1 MPGLTAPP
9 SCAGLFLSCDFARY
23 TAADGRLYADIGLG
37 IRRAAMSAIDLLLHL
52 DHLDLGVAAPR
63 AALALAQR
71 LGARLDALYVADLPA
86 TAFSLPEAVPV
97 QLEETQRRVAEA
109 RTHDHQWQQALAA
122 RSLNGS
128 WRVTQGDTV
137 QAVSQAASGYD
148 ILVMERSQ
156 KRSDAPVGFGS
167 VSRCVFASGRPV
179 LVVPDVSPVPS
190 VGANVLVAWNG
201 SRESALALAA
211 AVPLLQKA
219 DQVRV
224 LDGSEMNADTLPVL
238 PPPGLA
244 DWLQRHGINARI
256 DTLDSGPSHA
266 AGPAVL
272 EAAHGQ
278 GADLIVMGAW
288 SRSRL
293 AQMVLGGTTRH
304 LFMHGDVPMLV
315 AH

>member
-1 MPGLTAPP
+1 
-9 SCAGLFLSCDFARY
+9 
-23 TAADGRLYADIGLG
+23 
-37 IRRAAMSAIDLLLHL
+37 MSAIDLLLHL
-52 DHLDLGVAAPR
+52 DHLDLGLAAPR
-63 AALALAQR
+63 AAMALARR

-109 RTHDHQWQQALAA
+109 QTHDPAWQLAL
-122 RSLNGS
+122 SDHGLTGL

-137 QAVSQAASGYD
+137 QTISQATSGYD
-148 ILVMERSQ
+148 MLVMERSQ
-156 KRSDAPVGFGS
+156 QRSDAPVGFGS
-167 VSRCVFASGRPV
+167 VSRCVFACGRPV
-179 LVVPDVSPVPS
+179 LVVPDVAPVAS
-190 VGANVLVAWNG
+190 LGTRVLVAWNG

-211 AVPLLQKA
+211 AVPVLRKA
-219 DQVRV
+219 EEVLV
-224 LDGSEMNADTLPVL
+224 LDGSEMNAEMLPVL

-244 DWLQRHGINARI
+244 DWLQRHGIEARVEPF
-256 DTLDSGPSHA
+256 SVGPSHA

-272 EAAHGQ
+272 DAAHAAGS
-278 GADLIVMGAW
+278 DLIVMGAW

>member
-1 MPGLTAPP
+1 
-9 SCAGLFLSCDFARY
+9 
-23 TAADGRLYADIGLG
+23 
-37 IRRAAMSAIDLLLHL
+37 MSAIDLLLHL

-63 AALALAQR
+63 AAMALAAR

-109 RTHDHQWQQALAA
+109 QTHNDEWQRTLGAHGL
-122 RSLNGS
+122 SGS

-137 QAVSQAASGYD
+137 QTVSQAASGYD
-148 ILVMERSQ
+148 LLVMERSQ
-156 KRSDAPVGFGS
+156 QRSDAPVGFGS
-167 VSRCVFASGRPV
+167 VSRCVFACGRPV
-179 LVVPDVSPVPS
+179 LVVPDVSPVAGIGS
-190 VGANVLVAWNG
+190 RVLVAWNG

-211 AVPLLQKA
+211 ALPVLQRA
-219 DQVRV
+219 DEVQV
-224 LDGSEMNADTLPVL
+224 LDGSEMNADMLPVL

-244 DWLQRHGINARI
+244 DWLQRHGIRA
-256 DTLDSGPSHA
+256 TVETFVTGPSHA

-272 EAAHGQ
+272 DAAHER

>member
-1 MPGLTAPP
+1 
-9 SCAGLFLSCDFARY
+9 
-23 TAADGRLYADIGLG
+23 
-37 IRRAAMSAIDLLLHL
+37 MSAIDLLLHL
-52 DHLDLGVAAPR
+52 DHLDLDAAAPR
-63 AALALAQR
+63 AAMALAQR

-86 TAFSLPEAVPV
+86 AAFSLPEAVPV
-97 QLEETQRRVAEA
+97 QLEATQRRVAEA
-109 RTHDHQWQQALAA
+109 QTHDGQWQETIAAL
-122 RSLNGS
+122 SLAGR

-148 ILVMERSQ
+148 MLVMERSQ

-179 LVVPDVSPVPS
+179 LVVPDTAPVPS
-190 VGANVLVAWNG
+190 LGTNVLVAWNG

-219 DQVRV
+219 ERVRV
-224 LDGSEMNADTLPVL
+224 LDGSEMNADMLPVL
-238 PPPGLA
+238 PPPGLG
-244 DWLQRHGINARI
+244 DWLQRHGVNARI
-256 DTLDSGPSHA
+256 EPLDTGPSHA

-272 EAAHGQ
+272 DAAHAQ
-278 GADLIVMGAW
+278 RADLIVMGAW

>member
-1 MPGLTAPP
+1 
-9 SCAGLFLSCDFARY
+9 
-23 TAADGRLYADIGLG
+23 
-37 IRRAAMSAIDLLLHL
+37 MSAIDLLLHL

-63 AALALAQR
+63 AAMALANR

-109 RTHDHQWQQALAA
+109 QTHDPLWQQAIAAHGLAG
-122 RSLNGS
+122 L

-137 QAVSQAASGYD
+137 QTVSQAASGYD
-148 ILVMERSQ
+148 LLVMERSQ
-156 KRSDAPVGFGS
+156 QRSDAPVGFGS
-167 VSRCVFASGRPV
+167 VSRCVFACGRPV
-179 LVVPDVSPVPS
+179 LVVPDVAPVAS
-190 VGANVLVAWNG
+190 IGTRVLVAWNG

-211 AVPLLQKA
+211 ALPVLQRA
-219 DQVRV
+219 DEVKV
-224 LDGSEMNADTLPVL
+224 LDGSEMNADMLPVL
-238 PPPGLA
+238 PPPGLL
-244 DWLQRHGINARI
+244 DWLQRHGIRATVEI
-256 DTLDSGPSHA
+256 FGTGPSHA

-272 EAAHGQ
+272 DTAHAW

>member
-1 MPGLTAPP
+1 
-9 SCAGLFLSCDFARY
+9 
-23 TAADGRLYADIGLG
+23 
-37 IRRAAMSAIDLLLHL
+37 MSAIDLLLHL
-52 DHLDLGVAAPR
+52 DHCDLDVPAPR
-63 AALALAQR
+63 AAMALAQR

-86 TAFSLPEAVPV
+86 AAFSLPEAVPV

-109 RTHDHQWQQALAA
+109 HTHAIPWQQLLGAHGLTGA
-122 RSLNGS
+122 

-137 QAVSQAASGYD
+137 QTVSQAASGYD
-148 ILVMERSQ
+148 FLIMERSQ
-156 KRSDAPVGFGS
+156 QRSDAPVGFGS

-179 LVVPDVSPVPS
+179 LVVPDLAPVADI
-190 VGANVLVAWNG
+190 GARVLVAWNG

-211 AVPLLQKA
+211 ALPILQKA
-219 DQVRV
+219 DDVLV
-224 LDGSEMNADTLPVL
+224 LDGSAMNEDLLPVL

-244 DWLQRHGINARI
+244 DWLQRHGIRAR
-256 DTLDSGPSHA
+256 LEVFDSGPSHA

-272 EAAHGQ
+272 DAAHKH

-293 AQMVLGGTTRH
+293 AQMMLGGTTRH

>member
-1 MPGLTAPP
+1 
-9 SCAGLFLSCDFARY
+9 
-23 TAADGRLYADIGLG
+23 
-37 IRRAAMSAIDLLLHL
+37 MSAIDLLLHL

-63 AALALAQR
+63 AALALARR
-71 LGARLDALYVADLPA
+71 LDARLDALYVADLPA

-109 RTHDHQWQQALAA
+109 RAHLGHWQQALAA
-122 RSLNGS
+122 HALTGA

-137 QAVSQAASGYD
+137 QTVSQAASGYD
-148 ILVMERSQ
+148 LLVMERSQ
-156 KRSDAPVGFGS
+156 QRSDAPVGFGS

-179 LVVPDVSPVPS
+179 LVVPDLAPVAS
-190 VGANVLVAWNG
+190 LGANIVVAWNG

-211 AVPLLQKA
+211 AVPILKKA
-219 DQVRV
+219 EQIRV
-224 LDGSEMNADTLPVL
+224 LDGSEMNAEMLPVL
-238 PPPGLA
+238 PPPGLV
-244 DWLQRHGINARI
+244 DWLQRHGIQASI
-256 DTLDSGPSHA
+256 EVFDSGPSHA
-266 AGPAVL
+266 AG
-272 EAAHGQ
+272 AALLDIAHRT

>member
-1 MPGLTAPP
+1 
-9 SCAGLFLSCDFARY
+9 
-23 TAADGRLYADIGLG
+23 
-37 IRRAAMSAIDLLLHL
+37 MSSIDLLLHL
-52 DHLDLGVAAPR
+52 DHLDFGVAAPR

-109 RTHDHQWQQALAA
+109 RTHDQHWQQTLAA
-122 RSLNGS
+122 RSLSGS

-148 ILVMERSQ
+148 LLVMERSQ

-190 VGANVLVAWNG
+190 VGTNVLVAWNG

-219 DQVRV
+219 EQVRV
-224 LDGSEMNADTLPVL
+224 LDGSEMNAEMLPVL

-272 EAAHGQ
+272 AAAHSQ

>member
-1 MPGLTAPP
+1 
-9 SCAGLFLSCDFARY
+9 
-23 TAADGRLYADIGLG
+23 
-37 IRRAAMSAIDLLLHL
+37 MSTIDLLLHL
-52 DHLDLGVAAPR
+52 DHLDLAIAAPR

-109 RTHDHQWQQALAA
+109 QAHEGVWRQTLEAHGLTGA
-122 RSLNGS
+122 
-128 WRVTQGDTV
+128 WRVSQGDTV
-137 QAVSQAASGYD
+137 QTVSQAASGYD
-148 ILVMERSQ
+148 FVVMERSQ
-156 KRSDAPVGFGS
+156 QRSDAPVGFGT
-167 VSRCVFASGRPV
+167 VSRSVFASGRPV
-179 LVVPDVSPVPS
+179 LVVPDTAPVAS
-190 VGANVLVAWNG
+190 VGARVLVAWNG

-211 AVPLLQKA
+211 AVPVLQKA
-219 DQVRV
+219 DDVCV
-224 LDGSEMNADTLPVL
+224 LDGSEMNADLLPVL
-238 PPPGLA
+238 PPPGLL
-244 DWLQRHGINARI
+244 DWLQRHGIRARI
-256 DTLDSGPSHA
+256 TTLDAGPSHA

-272 EAAHGQ
+272 DAAYENGS
-278 GADLIVMGAW
+278 DLIVMGAW

>member
-1 MPGLTAPP
+1 
-9 SCAGLFLSCDFARY
+9 
-23 TAADGRLYADIGLG
+23 
-37 IRRAAMSAIDLLLHL
+37 MSAIDLLLHL
-52 DHLDLGVAAPR
+52 DHLELHAAAPR
-63 AALALAQR
+63 AAMALAQR

-109 RTHDHQWQQALAA
+109 QTHDGQWQQTLAA
-122 RSLNGS
+122 LSLTGR

-148 ILVMERSQ
+148 MLIMERSQ

-179 LVVPDVSPVPS
+179 LVVPDTAPVPTL
-190 VGANVLVAWNG
+190 GANVLVAWNG

-219 DQVRV
+219 EQVRV
-224 LDGSEMNADTLPVL
+224 LDGSEMNADMLPVM
-238 PPPGLA
+238 PPPGLG
-244 DWLQRHGINARI
+244 DWLQRHGIDARI

-272 EAAHGQ
+272 DAAHAQ

>member
-1 MPGLTAPP
+1 MSRPYRPAILCGA
-9 SCAGLFLSCDFARY
+9 FFVRHARY
-23 TAADGRLYADIGLG
+23 TITDGRLYAGGEPGIG
-37 IRRAAMSAIDLLLHL
+37 RAAMSAIDLLLHL
-52 DHLDLGVAAPR
+52 DHLDLDVAAPR
-63 AALALAQR
+63 AAMALAQR

-109 RTHDHQWQQALAA
+109 QTHDGQWQQTLAA
-122 RSLNGS
+122 RSLNGH

-148 ILVMERSQ
+148 MLVMERSQ

-190 VGANVLVAWNG
+190 LGANILVAWNG

-211 AVPLLQKA
+211 ALPLLQKA

-224 LDGSEMNADTLPVL
+224 LDGSDMNADMLPVL

-244 DWLQRHGINARI
+244 DWLQRRGINARI
-256 DTLDSGPSHA
+256 DTLDSGPNHA

-272 EAAHGQ
+272 EAAHAQ

-293 AQMVLGGTTRH
+293 AQMMLGGTTRH

>member
-1 MPGLTAPP
+1 
-9 SCAGLFLSCDFARY
+9 
-23 TAADGRLYADIGLG
+23 
-37 IRRAAMSAIDLLLHL
+37 MSTIDLLLHL
-52 DHLDLGVAAPR
+52 DHLELDDAAPR
-63 AALALAQR
+63 AAFALAQR

-109 RTHDHQWQQALAA
+109 QAHEGIWRESLAHHG
-122 RSLNGS
+122 LQGT
-128 WRVTQGDTV
+128 WRVSQGDTV
-137 QAVSQAASGYD
+137 QTVSLAASGYD
-148 ILVMERSQ
+148 MLVMERSQ
-156 KRSDAPVGFGS
+156 SRSDAPVGFGS

-179 LVVPDVSPVPS
+179 LVVPDVAPVAS
-190 VGANVLVAWNG
+190 LGSRVLVAWNG

-211 AVPLLQKA
+211 AAPLLRKA
-219 DQVRV
+219 DQVHV
-224 LDGSEMNADTLPVL
+224 LDGSEMNADLLPVL
-238 PPPGLA
+238 PPPGLTE
-244 DWLQRHGINARI
+244 WLQRHGIEASVQ
-256 DTLDSGPSHA
+256 TLDTGPSHA

-272 EAAHGQ
+272 DAAHRL
-278 GADLIVMGAW
+278 GADLLVMGAW